1 MALQLRVCVN
11 YSHCKAA
18 SDFDAIKNLTHIK
31 GASIYLCTQFLTNC
45 LEPPSYIVKYIS
57 LCLARPC
64 VLEHNPCFKAKLI
77 KLFVYLSSWKN
88 TCDSGTNTWATRVS
102 LALRRKGRG
111 IIYALGHWVL
121 LALHRRFHSLPNPRT
136 PYCSQSFLALEVQC
150 KTKDIMLW
158 LDPTWIFWNKPWSNV
173 HCLHDVAVVLR
184 SCRHFFGIM
193 LPPPLLNLLEGDGIV
208 HNTASLLFQN
218 RAVTVPSRSRHGP
231 VTVRFPIF
239 WFSFW
244 M

>member
-136 PYCSQSFLALEVQC
+136 PYCSQSFLALE
-150 KTKDIMLW
+150 
-158 LDPTWIFWNKPWSNV
+158 
-173 HCLHDVAVVLR
+173 
-184 SCRHFFGIM
+184 
-193 LPPPLLNLLEGDGIV
+193 GDGIV

-218 RAVTVPSRSRHGP
+218 RAVTVPSRSGHGKISDFLVFLLNVNENWMFP
-231 VTVRFPIF
+231 TFPDTVQSRSRNGP
-239 WFSFW
+239 
-244 M
+244 